1 MLKVWDISTRIYH
14 WLQAFLFFALI
25 ASAYF
30 SLGGFASIKPEE
42 AHAAFGTCLV
52 VLLVWRIGWGI
63 FGSETS
69 RFSQFLHSPKEIVG
83 YLRGQSKPKAGHNP
97 VGGLMVISLIASL
110 FLQGSLGMLMSDWID
125 GKELLGRSVMRTLKD
140 VHEMNA
146 LFLMSLVS
154 IHITAAIVYRLK
166 GIHLISAMFTGKI
179 KMTDQ
184 IEQPWMA
191 SNLRALVWLVGSS
204 ACIVGIITLLL

>member
-1 MLKVWDISTRIYH
+1 MLKIWDISTRIYH

-25 ASAYF
+25 ATAYF
-30 SLGGFASIKPEE
+30 GLGGFGSIKPEE
-42 AHAAFGTCLV
+42 AHTAFGTCLV
-52 VLLVWRIGWGI
+52 VLLIWRIGWGI

-69 RFSQFLHSPKEIVG
+69 RFSQFLHSPKEIVR

-97 VGGLMVISLIASL
+97 LGGLMVIVLISSL
-110 FLQGSLGMLMSDWID
+110 FLQGSLGMLMSEWID

-140 VHEMNA
+140 VHEINA
-146 LFLMSLVS
+146 LFLIGLVS
-154 IHITAAIVYRLK
+154 IHVIAAIIYRLK

-184 IEQPWMA
+184 MEQPWMA
-191 SNLRALVWLVGSS
+191 SNLRALAWLIGST
-204 ACIVGIITLLL
+204 ACIIGIINVLS